1 MISISAILFLLLI
14 TATFV
19 IFVGTYGSNPPSRA
33 EECSGNGNSTCI
45 SPHLNVLTIS
55 PLYKSDSSGKVSQ
68 EGSAKNVIQ
77 KDTPFI
83 LPFP

>member
-1 MISISAILFLLLI
+1 MISISAILFLLLV

-19 IFVGTYGSNPPSRA
+19 IFVATFGSNPPAGA

-45 SPHLNVLTIS
+45 APHLNVLTIS
-55 PLYKSDSSGKVSQ
+55 PLYKSDSSVSQ
-68 EGSAKNVIQ
+68 EGSAKTVIQ